1 MYECLSWSSQFA
13 GFEFQMLIWRDIGL
27 KIEYKDQQAGLLGVA
42 PGIPQQATKSI
53 YSQFRVHIL
62 F

>member
-1 MYECLSWSSQFA
+1 
-13 GFEFQMLIWRDIGL
+13 MLIWRDIGL

-53 YSQFRVHIL
+53 YSQFRVHNL